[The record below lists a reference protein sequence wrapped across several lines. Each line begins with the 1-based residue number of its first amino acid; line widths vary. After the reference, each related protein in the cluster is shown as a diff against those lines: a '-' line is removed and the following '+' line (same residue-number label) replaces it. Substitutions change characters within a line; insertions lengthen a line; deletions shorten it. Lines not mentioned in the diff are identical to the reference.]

1 MFIDRLEVHNN
12 TMIKHTALIT
22 HHIYTVILKYININ
36 LKKKTGLIP
45 THINRYIINN
55 YSIDLY

>member
-22 HHIYTVILKYININ
+22 HTPHLYSHTKCDNIN
-36 LKKKTGLIP
+36 LKWQ
-45 THINRYIINN
+45 Y
-55 YSIDLY
+55 